1 MANGRRGGAASGF
14 WLIQREREK
23 HDSKIIHGLVEIS
36 ADVLIPFCVSVNCF
50 ILILD
55 N

>member
-1 MANGRRGGAASGF
+1 MARSASKAAAGF
-14 WLIQREREK
+14 WMIQREREK
-23 HDSKIIHGLVEIS
+23 YDSMIIHDIIEIS

-55 N
+55 NM

>member
-1 MANGRRGGAASGF
+1 MARNASKAAAGF
-14 WLIQREREK
+14 WMIQQEREK
-23 HDSKIIHGLVEIS
+23 ADSKIIHGLIEIS

-55 N
+55 NM

>member
-1 MANGRRGGAASGF
+1 MAKGKGAAAGF
-14 WLIQREREK
+14 WMIQREREK
-23 HDSKIIHGLVEIS
+23 ADSKIIHGLIEIT
-36 ADVLIPFCVSVNCF
+36 AEVLIPFCVSVNAF